1 MKQYI
6 KEILTELIDKYE
18 RSKVSDGKN
27 QIHVSVSIATQK
39 IFSKYL
45 DNEAF
50 ELREKVNDAIEELL
64 SKGRIEAKC
73 SSNHTYPKITL
84 VQDEKVLSEVYAL
97 LGREKKSDRRQ
108 KLTQILTTYVGKGN
122 EAVAKYC
129 QKQLENL
136 EQSKTVEYFDGD
148 YDELKAILEC
158 CIALKNLSQ
167 EMYYRNFSVKQFGD
181 SKRFEQLQGKISS
194 LLFKYGEF
202 SEKESVFDEL
212 GLVKTPSYIHIK
224 GNATIYWQ
232 DGKWLDVGGLD
243 GGIGISTAD
252 VKKIASVKVQD
263 EKIVTIENLTSYFS
277 FSEPNVCAVYLGGFC
292 NHLRQEFLMKVYESE
307 SAKEYFHYG
316 DIDAGGFYIFEHLRT
331 TTGIP
336 FAPLM
341 MNVDTL
347 RKYKPYWKEL
357 TKNDVSRLQKIKSP
371 IFQEVIAFMI
381 KENCKLEQEAETLDG
396 E

>member
-1 MKQYI
+1 
-6 KEILTELIDKYE
+6 
-18 RSKVSDGKN
+18 
-27 QIHVSVSIATQK
+27 
-39 IFSKYL
+39 
-45 DNEAF
+45 
-50 ELREKVNDAIEELL
+50 
-64 SKGRIEAKC
+64 
-73 SSNHTYPKITL
+73 
-84 VQDEKVLSEVYAL
+84 
-97 LGREKKSDRRQ
+97 
-108 KLTQILTTYVGKGN
+108 
-122 EAVAKYC
+122 
-129 QKQLENL
+129 
-136 EQSKTVEYFDGD
+136 
-148 YDELKAILEC
+148 
-158 CIALKNLSQ
+158 
-167 EMYYRNFSVKQFGD
+167 MYYRNFSVKQLGD

-252 VKKIASVKVQD
+252 VKKIVSVKVQD

-277 FSEPNVCAVYLGGFC
+277 FSEPNVCALYLGGFC
-292 NHLRQEFLMKVYESE
+292 NHLRREFLMKVYESE

>member
-1 MKQYI
+1 MTKYI

-27 QIHVSVSIATQK
+27 RIHVSVSIATQK

-50 ELREKVNDAIEELL
+50 DLREKVNDAIEELL
-64 SKGRIEAKC
+64 SKGWIEANC
-73 SSNHTYPKITL
+73 VSNHTYPKIAL
-84 VQDEKVLSEVYAL
+84 VQDEDVLSDIYL
-97 LGREKKSDRRQ
+97 FLGKEKKSDRRQ
-108 KLTQILTTYVGKGN
+108 KLIQILTAYIGKGD
-122 EAVAKYC
+122 ETVAKYC

-148 YDELKAILEC
+148 YDELKAVLEC
-158 CIALKNLSQ
+158 CISLKNLSQ

-181 SKRFEQLQGKISS
+181 SKKFELLQGKISS

-202 SEKESVFDEL
+202 SEKESVLDEL
-212 GLVKTPSYIHIK
+212 GLLKTPSYIHIK

-232 DGKWLDVGGLD
+232 DGKLLDVACLD
-243 GGIGISTAD
+243 GGVGISTAD

-277 FSEPNVCAVYLGGFC
+277 FSEPNVCAIYLGGFC
-292 NHLRQEFLMKVYESE
+292 NHLRREFLMKVYDSE
-307 SAKEYFHYG
+307 PAKEYFHYG
-316 DIDAGGFYIFEHLRT
+316 DIDAGGFYIFEHLRK

-336 FAPLM
+336 FEPLLM
-341 MNVDTL
+341 DTDTL
-347 RKYKPYWKEL
+347 CKYKPYWKEL

-371 IFQEVIAFMI
+371 IFQEVIAFML
-381 KENCKLEQEAETLDG
+381 KEHCKLEQEAETLDS